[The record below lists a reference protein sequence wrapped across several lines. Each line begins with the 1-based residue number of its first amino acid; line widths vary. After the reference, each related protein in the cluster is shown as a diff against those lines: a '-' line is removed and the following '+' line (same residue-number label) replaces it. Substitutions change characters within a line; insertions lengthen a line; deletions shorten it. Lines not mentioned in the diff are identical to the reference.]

1 MDGQPLPLSFFP
13 DNLDPRLGTVLV
25 PLLFDARRD
34 DAFQNDLL
42 IIVGVG
48 HRAPRKPDR
57 WLLDLPFGL
66 PSRPTAVT
74 DATSEGIHGA
84 AQRVPI
90 TDIEDRALEPLADH
104 CKWCGHLPAAAG
116 PQCGGPIAVC
126 LGLDN
131 FADDREMLKQGMVI
145 YHALCTC
152 HRTHAESHH

>member
-1 MDGQPLPLSFFP
+1 MDGQPLPLSFSP

-34 DAFQNDLL
+34 DAFQTDRL
-42 IIVGVG
+42 IIGAG
-48 HRAPRKPDR
+48 HRVPRKADR

-84 AQRVPI
+84 AQRVPV